1 MIFYYTRPPGIQFE
15 WLAVVIISRYF
26 LANHWKLKLVKK
38 NKWTHIYCTL
48 IIIDKWIYWMIGQIK
63 KQVVSWK
70 IVKRSEKHK
79 VVDLW
84 NKLVLSLIIIFEPQK
99 FGITMKGVCSSW
111 KQEQV
116 KMVKI
121 MPSLKRK
128 KQEKV
133 KVTNCRLKKAILVI
147 SALFM
152 DDDLKNKNKIFSD
165 QNLGYHLFFC
175 F

>member
-1 MIFYYTRPPGIQFE
+1 
-15 WLAVVIISRYF
+15 
-26 LANHWKLKLVKK
+26 
-38 NKWTHIYCTL
+38 
-48 IIIDKWIYWMIGQIK
+48 MIGQIK

-70 IVKRSEKHK
+70 IVKCSEKHN

-116 KMVKI
+116 KMVKT

-147 SALFM
+147 SLPFLWM
-152 DDDLKNKNKIFSD
+152 MTWKTKTKCFQIKIWVIIIFFVSKITLEPKIFWLR
-165 QNLGYHLFFC
+165 NKEKKRVRLIREKA
-175 F
+175 